1 MSLIVRFMARLAW
14 PLCLVYGLY
23 VVLHGHL
30 TPGGG
35 FQGGSVMATGAAL
48 MLVSGAW
55 SRKEEE
61 AHERRMHGLES
72 LGLVGFWLLAL
83 GGLLHGAAFFHNWL
97 AHSGGMFGAAVAPGP
112 NAGSLG
118 TGGTI
123 PPMNLA
129 VGLEVLGGLSV
140 ILHGFGRALREAEGR
155 EDGER
160 EEADDVD

>member
-35 FQGGSVMATGAAL
+35 FQGGAVMATGAAL

-61 AHERRMHGLES
+61 AHERRMHWLET
-72 LGLVGFWLLAL
+72 LGLAGFWLLAL

-97 AHSGGMFGAAVAPGP
+97 ANAGGMFGGAVAPGP
-112 NAGSLG
+112 NAGHLG

-140 ILHGFGRALREAEGR
+140 ILHGFGRALREAEG
-155 EDGER
+155 DGE
-160 EEADDVD
+160 EEAGDGVE

>member
-35 FQGGSVMATGAAL
+35 FQGGAVMATGAAL
-48 MLVSGAW
+48 MLVSRGW
-55 SRKEEE
+55 SREE
-61 AHERRMHGLES
+61 AESHEHRMHWLET
-72 LGLVGFWLLAL
+72 LGLAGFWLLAL
-83 GGLLHGAAFFHNWL
+83 GGLLHGAAFFHNWP
-97 AHSGGMFGAAVAPGP
+97 AGTGGLFGGAVAPGP
-112 NAGSLG
+112 NAGRLW

-123 PPMNLA
+123 PLMNLA

-140 ILHGFGRALREAEGR
+140 ILHGFGRTMGESERDAEGEKREAG
-155 EDGER
+155 
-160 EEADDVD
+160 DVE